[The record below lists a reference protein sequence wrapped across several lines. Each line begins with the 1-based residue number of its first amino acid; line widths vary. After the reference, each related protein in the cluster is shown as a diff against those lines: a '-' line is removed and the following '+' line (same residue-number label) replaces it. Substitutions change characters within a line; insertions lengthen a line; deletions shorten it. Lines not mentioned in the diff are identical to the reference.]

1 MCAHLTL
8 CARCFWRTLFAS
20 AEWLT
25 KPELAKH
32 RRTRFYIGATW
43 LTGRLGIITEHQ
55 AGIANPIKSVLF
67 VRRSDRGLRSN
78 EWHWPRSGRSRTRSA
93 GASAKSVETRRKRIR
108 VRHNQGVGGT
118 SHRDPNLNRSANRQA
133 AKVRFKGPR
142 KIADSRYHTYG
153 FAILFACILIYMGL
167 ILTMGLSWKSYRDGY
182 IAKSARGHYLVFPK
196 GDNIR
201 NRSSGL

>member
-1 MCAHLTL
+1 M
-8 CARCFWRTLFAS
+8 RVQRAS
-20 AEWLT
+20 RLVEKGSGSVTTKEW
-25 KPELAKH
+25 AG
-32 RRTRFYIGATW
+32 RRT
-43 LTGRLGIITEHQ
+43 
-55 AGIANPIKSVLF
+55 
-67 VRRSDRGLRSN
+67 
-78 EWHWPRSGRSRTRSA
+78 
-93 GASAKSVETRRKRIR
+93 AS
-108 VRHNQGVGGT
+108 
-118 SHRDPNLNRSANRQA
+118 PNLNRSANRQA